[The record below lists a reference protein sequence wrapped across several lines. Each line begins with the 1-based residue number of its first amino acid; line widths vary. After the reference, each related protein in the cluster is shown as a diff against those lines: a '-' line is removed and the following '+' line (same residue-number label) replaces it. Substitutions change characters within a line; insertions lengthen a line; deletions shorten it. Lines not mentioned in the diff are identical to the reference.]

1 MSTSTA
7 QVWHHVRE
15 VRLDVADRVEGF
27 DEEQAA
33 TQSLCE
39 GWRVRD
45 VVGHLVHL
53 AEATQLS
60 VTGDLVRHGPT
71 PDRMLSWKARELG
84 EQPLPELAARLRAA
98 ADGHFRVVGLPP
110 QTVLGEVVV
119 HREDALRPLAVAT
132 GVEADEVVPVLDL
145 YRRIGRVA
153 FARTPRGVR
162 LVATDATWQ
171 SGDGP
176 EVEGR
181 AIDLLL
187 VLAGRPGALD
197 ELTGPGVA
205 ELRRR
210 WQLGPVVDPPG

>member
-1 MSTSTA
+1 VSTSTA
-7 QVWHHVRE
+7 EVWHHVRE

-27 DEEQAA
+27 DEEQ
-33 TQSLCE
+33 
-39 GWRVRD
+39 
-45 VVGHLVHL
+45 
-53 AEATQLS
+53 
-60 VTGDLVRHGPT
+60 
-71 PDRMLSWKARELG
+71 
-84 EQPLPELAARLRAA
+84 
-98 ADGHFRVVGLPP
+98 
-110 QTVLGEVVV
+110 
-119 HREDALRPLAVAT
+119 
-132 GVEADEVVPVLDL
+132 EVVPVLDL